1 MNRRTLL
8 SLTVLLGS
16 LLCLW
21 HAPAQATRVFTSA
34 QTPSPAEF
42 DMGSTQTL
50 TYTIAN
56 TSTISNNSICERIY
70 EMRFRLPGTGTVF
83 SSATAPPANWT
94 RTGFSATSVTFRVN
108 SWSNAID
115 TPPGGGKSCATGQ
128 GAVTSVAFN
137 LVLVMRTTTAD
148 ITETLRDARASYT
161 LDTNF
166 TNGITRSGRAT
177 NNNPGSW
184 TLRALQ
190 ITSIQT
196 VDATTGVPVSSIFA
210 GTSFK
215 LVVTVKN
222 ISSTTLSGI
231 TANAIPGANCNGNP
245 PTANI
250 IGTVTPGL
258 STTVYS
264 PNPLT
269 LATGQ
274 SGTITLTYS
283 TAASD
288 SGTVSFSTYVC
299 NSAKTA
305 KSRQATSSVLSISV
319 FVAEIYTSATCDYL
333 NETFTVTMRLRNNSS
348 CSIGNIAP
356 TLAPTVGGIV
366 TLVSGPTPAT
376 AAIGVGPGTVLDP
389 AFQWTYQITGG
400 SAGQLFKFS
409 GSATGTKGGGG
420 GCAGAI
426 TTPSAS
432 SVDIKRGG
440 FNPVVSPSTVNAF
453 STNQNIEWSITNDGC
468 GQVTKV
474 EITVPAGFTWGGDG
488 YAVVNANDET
498 WGVSGTNPAAFD
510 FTGANPIPLSGSG
523 AFSLVLTTP
532 PGIAVPT
539 NYTFDV
545 GITEDVTGFST
556 RSTSVTV
563 NPFGS
568 PSLNDTTPGLW
579 REEFR

>member
-21 HAPAQATRVFTSA
+21 HAPAQATRVFTNA

-94 RTGFSATSVTFRVN
+94 RTAFSATSVTFRVN

-115 TPPGGGKSCATGQ
+115 TPAGGGKSCVTGQ

-166 TNGITRSGRAT
+166 TNGIARTGRVT
-177 NNNPGSW
+177 NNNPGPW

-190 ITSIQT
+190 ITSFQT
-196 VDATTGVPVSSIFA
+196 TDLSNNPISAIYA
-210 GTSFK
+210 GTSFR
-215 LVVTVKN
+215 LVITLKN
-222 ISSTTLSGI
+222 ISSATQNGI
-231 TANAIPGANCNGNP
+231 TASPTPPTTAAPGSKTGTWGGGSPNCSLTGTSPSPLNVAPGA
-245 PTANI
+245 
-250 IGTVTPGL
+250 
-258 STTVYS
+258 
-264 PNPLT
+264 
-269 LATGQ
+269 
-274 SGTITLTYS
+274 SGTITYTCT
-283 TAASD
+283 TASGD
-288 SGTVSFSTYVC
+288 SGTVTYATKVRNST
-299 NSAKTA
+299 NN
-305 KSRQATSSVLSISV
+305 ATSQTAISNTLAVSAFVATLSVLDAGTNLPRSCFYSNQNLKISMAWQNNYAFSITG
-319 FVAEIYTSATCDYL
+319 ITATL
-333 NETFTVTMRLRNNSS
+333 S
-348 CSIGNIAP
+348 
-356 TLAPTVGGIV
+356 PTVAGIV
-366 TLVSGPTPAT
+366 TLVSGPTYIPPSD
-376 AAIGVGPGTVLDP
+376 IGAGGVTKDP
-389 AFQWTYQITGG
+389 AVEWVYQITGG
-400 SAGQLFKFS
+400 TAGQLFGFT
-409 GSATGTKGGGG
+409 GSATGTGSGSPR
-420 GCAGAI
+420 
-426 TTPSAS
+426 TTPTAS
-432 SVDIKRGG
+432 VSNITRGG
-440 FNPVVSPSTVNAF
+440 FTPVVSPATVNSF
-453 STNQNIEWSITNDGC
+453 STNQNIEWSITNNGC
-468 GQVTKV
+468 GQITKV

>member
-1 MNRRTLL
+1 MNKRTLL

-21 HAPAQATRVFTSA
+21 HAPAQAARQFSIT
-34 QTPSPAEF
+34 QSPAAALAEY

-56 TSTISNNSICERIY
+56 TASGGNNCERIY

-94 RTGFSATSVTFRVN
+94 RTSFSATSVTFRVN

-115 TPPGGGKSCATGQ
+115 TSPGGGKSCAQ

-148 ITETLRDARASYT
+148 ITETLRDARASFT

-166 TNGITRSGRAT
+166 ANGISRSGRNTA
-177 NNNPGSW
+177 NNPGSW

-190 ITSIQT
+190 ITSFQT
-196 VDATTGVPVSSIFA
+196 TDLSNNPVSAIYA
-210 GTSFK
+210 GTSFR
-215 LVVTVKN
+215 LVITMRN
-222 ISSTTLSGI
+222 NSSATQNGI
-231 TANAIPGANCNGNP
+231 TASPTPPTTAAPGSKTGTWGGGSPNCSLTSTSPSPLNLAPGA
-245 PTANI
+245 
-250 IGTVTPGL
+250 
-258 STTVYS
+258 
-264 PNPLT
+264 
-269 LATGQ
+269 
-274 SGTITLTYS
+274 SGTITYTCT
-283 TAASD
+283 TASGD
-288 SGTVSFSTYVC
+288 SGTVTYATKVR
-299 NSAKTA
+299 NGTNN
-305 KSRQATSSVLSISV
+305 ATSRTVTSNTLAVSAFVAILSVLDAGTNLPRNCFYLDQNLKISMAWQNNYS
-319 FVAEIYTSATCDYL
+319 FAITGITATL
-333 NETFTVTMRLRNNSS
+333 S
-348 CSIGNIAP
+348 
-356 TLAPTVGGIV
+356 PTVAGIV
-366 TLVSGPTPAT
+366 TLVSGPTYIPPSD
-376 AAIGVGPGTVLDP
+376 IGAGGVTKDP
-389 AFQWTYQITGG
+389 AVEWVYQITGG
-400 SAGQLFKFS
+400 TAGQLFGFT
-409 GSATGTKGGGG
+409 GSATGTGSGSPR
-420 GCAGAI
+420 
-426 TTPSAS
+426 TTPTAS
-432 SVDIKRGG
+432 VTNITRGG
-440 FNPVVSPSTVNAF
+440 FNPVVSPGTVNGF
-453 STNQNIEWSITNDGC
+453 STNQNIEWSITNNGC

-539 NYTFDV
+539 DYTFDV

-568 PSLNDTTPGLW
+568 PSLNDTTPGPW